1 MHMFCFQ
8 CQETSEGR
16 GCTFGGHCGKSEEVA
31 NFQDLLIYVLKGL
44 AEVAVRAA
52 DSAGV
57 RDSDGTVALDRE
69 IPELAYEALFMT
81 ITNTNFD
88 QDRITDTIE
97 KLLAAKR
104 RLLTPA
110 EARDY
115 SRTLSDC
122 ARWDSPSREGYTS
135 KAYNVGVL
143 QTPDTEVRSLRET
156 ILYGLKGIAAY
167 AHHAA
172 ILGAHDPAVGLFTL
186 RTLATLTREANVDAL
201 FDLALATGEHN
212 LKAMSLLDATH
223 RERYGTPT
231 PRKLAIG
238 VRPRPGIL
246 VSGHDLLD
254 LEMLLEQTQGLGIDV
269 YTHGEMISG
278 HYYPELFKY
287 EHLAGNY
294 GNAWWRQDIE
304 FARFNGPI
312 LMTSN
317 CIIPVADAYRN
328 RIFTTGV
335 AGYPGVPHLS
345 RRLASGAKDFSD
357 VIELARRCAG
367 PDAIDE
373 GTLPGGYN
381 HVPLWSM
388 ADQLLELVKAG
399 QVRRILVMAG
409 CDGRDSRRAYYE
421 QVALSI
427 PKDWL
432 ILTAGCAKYVF
443 CKLPLGTIGGLPRVL
458 DAGQCNDCYS
468 LIHFAG
474 SLARYLQ
481 VDINALPVSYQV
493 CWYDQKAVAVFLS
506 LLALGVRNVRLGP
519 SLPAYFTPKLVQR
532 LQRDYSLGVIGNAL
546 DDVRL
551 MAAGN

>member
-31 NFQDLLIYVLKGL
+31 NFQDLLIYALKGI
-44 AEVAVRAA
+44 ADVATHC
-52 DSAGV
+52 
-57 RDSDGTVALDRE
+57 SDTGARE
-69 IPELAYEALFMT
+69 HAIPELVYESLFMT

-88 QDRITDTIE
+88 QERIADAIE
-97 KLLAAKR
+97 KLLTAKR
-104 RLLTPA
+104 ELLGSGRLQCDA
-110 EARDY
+110 G
-115 SRTLSDC
+115 TLSEC
-122 ARWDSPSREGYTS
+122 ARWDSPNRDGYTT

-143 QTPDTEVRSLRET
+143 QTADSEVRALRET

-172 ILGAHDPAVGLFTL
+172 ILGSQKDQLGRFML
-186 RTLATLTREANVDAL
+186 RALATLAHETDLDAL

-212 LKAMSLLDATH
+212 LEAMALLDSTH
-223 RERYGTPT
+223 RQRYGTPV
-231 PRKLAIG
+231 PRRLAIG
-238 VRPRPGIL
+238 VRSRPAIL

-254 LEMLLEQTQGLGIDV
+254 LEMLLEQTHEQGIDI

-278 HYYPELFKY
+278 HYYPELFKH

-304 FARFNGPI
+304 FERFNGPI

-317 CIIPVADAYRN
+317 CIIPVTDAYRN

-335 AGYPGVPHLS
+335 AGYPGIPHIT
-345 RRLASGAKDFSD
+345 RRLASGAKDFSE
-357 VIELARRCAG
+357 VITLAKQCA
-367 PDAIDE
+367 PPVRIDE

-388 ADQLLELVKAG
+388 ADQLLELVKTG
-399 QVRRILVMAG
+399 QVRRIVVMAG

-421 QVALSI
+421 QVALSM

-474 SLARYLQ
+474 SLARHLQ
-481 VDINALPVSYQV
+481 VDINSLPVSYQV

-532 LQRDYSLGVIGNAL
+532 LRRDYSLGTIGNAL
-546 DDVRL
+546 DDVQL
-551 MAAGN
+551 MMAGN